1 MLERKIK
8 TLIEMKNVF
17 GLHRLD
23 RHGKGKNLQ
32 TREYTNRILKPKSK
46 NKDLTENPRIGR
58 QLQKPVAYV

>member
-1 MLERKIK
+1 
-8 TLIEMKNVF
+8 MKNVF

-32 TREYTNRILKPKSK
+32 TREYTNRILKPISK
-46 NKDLTENPRIGR
+46 NKDLKENPRIGR